1 MAGYEVQPLADLLAE
16 LGRHLRAA
24 DALLAGL
31 ADDMAAAGAASASER
46 AERVRAELRA
56 AEEIAIRMHAPG
68 NDTAAW

>member
-1 MAGYEVQPLADLLAE
+1 MHPDADLLAE

-31 ADDMAAAGAASASER
+31 ADDMAAAGAATASER

-56 AEEIAIRMHAPG
+56 AEEIAIRLQALG
-68 NDTAAW
+68 GDTTAW